1 MAIIMTAKEYLRR
14 LQVLASE
21 PSYYDNTPGQN
32 LLFVHQ
38 GGVRSGDCSNTIKAL
53 LNGYDVTNKTPG
65 YFQSYLGNTGD
76 VTTEQLLALCSGV
89 SSDFTKLK
97 AGRPELLH
105 MDGHV
110 GTYLGKNVTINGN
123 VYNVIECTAWTGD
136 WGRTGIIYS
145 YVDQYGQ
152 RLNHKGG
159 YPCYSWTAH
168 GLFTPW
174 LDYTEKKEEE
184 KSMFND
190 VPKTN
195 KYYKYYKKMVDLGL
209 MSKDKN
215 GNFNPEKH
223 IKRKHLAIILY
234 RLIVLL
240 NKKK

>member
-1 MAIIMTAKEYLRR
+1 MAIIMTAKEYIRR

-89 SSDFTKLK
+89 SSDFTRLK

-110 GTYLGKNVTINGN
+110 GTYIGKDVKINGCI
-123 VYNVIECTAWTGD
+123 YNVIECTAWTGD
-136 WGRTGIIYS
+136 WGHTGIIYS
-145 YVDQYGQ
+145 YVDKYGQ

-159 YPCYSWTAH
+159 QPCLAWTSH

-174 LDYTEKKEEE
+174 LNYAEEE

-195 KYYKYYKKMVDLGL
+195 KLYKYYKKVVSLGL
-209 MSKDKN
+209 MTKDKN
-215 GNFNPEKH
+215 GNFNPNKP
-223 IKRKHLAIILY
+223 ITRKSLAVVLC
-234 RLIVLL
+234 RLLAYL
-240 NKKK
+240 AKNK